1 MEKSSKPLR
10 NLAARQYLKLQPNG
24 TMSRMVVGGL
34 LYVYEKWL
42 MSPIQGNTS
51 ETVTKV
57 IPSLLAW
64 PDGKGFPSC

>member
-10 NLAARQYLKLQPNG
+10 NLAAPAVLEPATNG
-24 TMSRMVVGGL
+24 TMSRMVVGEL
-34 LYVYEKWL
+34 LYVYDKSL
-42 MSPIQGNTS
+42 VSPIQGNTW
-51 ETVTKV
+51 EIVTKV